1 MKGDLNMSITYRA
14 LRSFETPEGSF
25 VKRITTLELP
35 PLLEDQ
41 LHIEVL
47 YSSVNYKDALS
58 ASGNKGVTKNY
69 PHTPGIDAVGTVFE
83 SKHPQFSPGDTVI
96 VTGYDLGM
104 NTDGGFGGFITVP
117 GAWAVPLPQGLSA
130 KEAMSLGTAGFT
142 AALSVYKLLLN
153 GMTPA
158 SGDILVT
165 GASGGVGSIA
175 VALLSHLGF
184 SVIAATGK
192 QTEAQWLKDLG
203 AARVIP
209 RQELAQIPDRPL
221 VKSLWAGAIDTVG
234 GETLANL
241 LKATAFG
248 GSVTTC
254 GNVSDF
260 KLHTTVY
267 PFILNS
273 INLLGIA
280 SALTP
285 MALRL
290 DIWSKLAGPWHIDF
304 SKLRVSEAD
313 LESLPA
319 VLDSLLNGDH
329 VGRTLVNLKR

>member
-1 MKGDLNMSITYRA
+1 MSITYRA
-14 LRSFETPEGSF
+14 LRSFENPDGSF
-25 VKRITTLELP
+25 EKRITELELP
-35 PLLEDQ
+35 VLLQDQ

-69 PHTPGIDAVGTVFE
+69 PHTPGIDAVGIVHE
-83 SKHPQFSPGDTVI
+83 SNHPHFSVGDSVI

-104 NTDGGFGGFITVP
+104 NTDGGFAGFITVP
-117 GAWAVPLPQGLSA
+117 ASWAVPLPQGLSA
-130 KEAMSLGTAGFT
+130 KEAMTIGTAGFT

-153 GMTPA
+153 GMTPE
-158 SGDILVT
+158 SGEVLVT

-175 VALLSHLGF
+175 VSLLSHLGF
-184 SVIAATGK
+184 SVIASTGK
-192 QTEAQWLKDLG
+192 MEESDWLKTIG
-203 AARVIP
+203 ATRVIH
-209 RQELAQIPDRPL
+209 RSEIAQIPDRPL
-221 VKSLWAGAIDTVG
+221 VKSLWAGAVDTVG
-234 GETLANL
+234 GETLANV

-260 KLHTTVY
+260 KLNTTVY

-285 MALRL
+285 MPLRQE
-290 DIWSKLAGPWHIDF
+290 IWNRLAGPWHIDF
-304 SKLRVSEAD
+304 STLKVNEAD

-319 VLDSLLNGDH
+319 ILDSLLTGAH
-329 VGRTLVNLKR
+329 TGRTIVKLKY